1 MFAPFSN
8 GAKAMPHS
16 MNKKDVLQFT
26 TKTLQKW
33 IQTDYKL
40 TTKTL

>member
-1 MFAPFSN
+1 
-8 GAKAMPHS
+8 

-40 TTKTL
+40 TTKTLRKVGEEIGKTGVAV